1 MSSRTMIL
9 EVLFTAI
16 IALSIQGL
24 TDASDCNNEEFVQ
37 RLILLENRVNQ
48 ELSFTRP
55 KEESIAQRRL
65 SRQVKVLESRVAEM
79 ALQQV
84 RSKHKHE
91 LLETRIKELEEQV
104 LHNEKSI
111 DKQTESE
118 RFGDDEQIEKLTINN
133 QEHYNDSQNRHSRPL
148 EKESSKSKMKLTAG
162 GRIRRSFPENPVAF
176 TAILDHEVLHSGI
189 DQTVVFNKVLLND
202 GNAYNNHTGVFT
214 VPKEGVYMFYL
225 AFGAGFEAHRLW
237 LHIVVDGQAKVA
249 GVADTVQTNHDAQ
262 GTNLVLLHLHKGESV
277 WVSTFGIPDV
287 LIHGSQTWTT
297 FSGVLLYEY

>member
-1 MSSRTMIL
+1 MYISLSLTFKMSSRTMIL

-16 IALSIQGL
+16 IALCLQGL

-65 SRQVKVLESRVAEM
+65 SRQVRVLESRIAEM

-84 RSKHKHE
+84 RSNRKHE

-111 DKQTESE
+111 DKQAEIE
-118 RFGDDEQIEKLTINN
+118 RFGDDEQIEKLTKNN
-133 QEHYNDSQNRHSRPL
+133 QEHYNDSQNEHSRPL
-148 EKESSKSKMKLTAG
+148 EKESSKS
-162 GRIRRSFPENPVAF
+162 GRIRRRSFPDVPVAF
-176 TAILDHEVLHSGI
+176 TAILDHEVRNSGI

-202 GNAYNNHTGVFT
+202 GNAYNVHTGVFT
-214 VPKEGVYMFYL
+214 VPKEGVYMFY
-225 AFGAGFEAHRLW
+225 
-237 LHIVVDGQAKVA
+237 
-249 GVADTVQTNHDAQ
+249 
-262 GTNLVLLHLHKGESV
+262 
-277 WVSTFGIPDV
+277 
-287 LIHGSQTWTT
+287 
-297 FSGVLLYEY
+297 